1 MAAERPKWAM
11 RLSEHPQSGEHE
23 HPIKTVLSTIS
34 CQMPAKSRTLT
45 FSNDIRKETWCLIS
59 SLRAVS
65 ICSVQKPINPNEQRC
80 FLENTSTAPRCTV
93 TTALMSLLWGKNLKC
108 ACVCMCVCVYV
119 CTPLQVLQQK
129 LFPHRSRLKESFCR
143 NMSHM
148 YSCYMSTH

>member
-1 MAAERPKWAM
+1 MAAERPKWAV

-23 HPIKTVLSTIS
+23 HPIKTVLSTIP
-34 CQMPAKSRTLT
+34 CQMSAKSRTLM
-45 FSNDIRKETWCLIS
+45 FSNKIRKETWCPIS

-80 FLENTSTAPRCTV
+80 FLENTSTAPRCNV
-93 TTALMSLLWGKNLKC
+93 TTALMSLLWEKKPQ
-108 ACVCMCVCVYV
+108 VCVCVYV
-119 CTPLQVLQQK
+119 CTPPQVLQQK